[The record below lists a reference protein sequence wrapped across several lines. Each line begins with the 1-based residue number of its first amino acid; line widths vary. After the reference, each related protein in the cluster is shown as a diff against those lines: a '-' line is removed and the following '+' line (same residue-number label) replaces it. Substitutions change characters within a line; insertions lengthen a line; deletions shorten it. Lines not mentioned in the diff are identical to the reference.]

1 MRKIIYI
8 LLLCAMP
15 IVGFGQARHSNLL
28 STLDYD
34 TCAHLRDWE
43 YGTPSNPSEYKM
55 QYDTLRRFIELCANE
70 DNTHLTFTKIRAACQ
85 NFDQND
91 TARYRVF
98 REWLVS
104 VIFLNT
110 KNPLYFCAVVN
121 AIANTYA
128 FSEGERYPNAPM
140 TIFKYMMDNNYCP
153 EWGWDELYRSGLN
166 ARLYYW
172 RLGDTTVPFDST
184 LHDLDS
190 LGLGFLKKLD
200 VSHEKPVLSSVYL
213 GGASVVPN
221 PMTGSTTLK
230 YELLRSGFIGYTIHD
245 ALGNQVFA
253 RRSDFAD
260 AGKHEEQIILS
271 PSLSSGTCYLRLN
284 VGFGEIRTIRMVV
297 VK

>member
-1 MRKIIYI
+1 MRIIVYLFI
-8 LLLCAMP
+8 LCAVP
-15 IVGFGQARHSNLL
+15 VVVFGQSPKNPQLILSN
-28 STLDYD
+28 YD

-85 NFDQND
+85 YYDSDD
-91 TARYRVF
+91 TSRYRVF

-121 AIANTYA
+121 TIANTYA
-128 FSEGERYPNAPM
+128 YSENERFPNASISIYKFMINNKLCPDVDWGERY
-140 TIFKYMMDNNYCP
+140 
-153 EWGWDELYRSGLN
+153 RSGMD

-200 VSHEKPVLSSVYL
+200 VSHKKPVFSSVYL
-213 GGASVVPN
+213 GSASVVPN

-230 YELLRSGFIGYTIHD
+230 YELLRSGFIGYTVND

-253 RRSDFAD
+253 RRSDYAD
-260 AGKHEEQIILS
+260 AGKHEEQIILP
-271 PSLSSGTCYLRLN
+271 PSLSSGTYYLRLK